1 MSPLRNDEKRCLL
14 QIARDAVESV
24 LTRSKTSPIESPSGN
39 LAIPSG
45 AFVTLHRNGRLRGC
59 IGRVTAVEPL
69 AHVVADCAVAAATSD
84 PRFSRLH
91 PAELRDLRIEVSVLS
106 RPQEISAEEVQPG
119 IHGVIV
125 SRAENR
131 GILLPQVAAERAWA
145 RERFLEETCEKAGLS
160 VNAWR
165 DPATRI
171 EVFTAE
177 VFSDS
182 DFPPQAPSDDRSPA
196 KSAPHSS
203 SQ

>member
-1 MSPLRNDEKRCLL
+1 MSPLPNDEKRSLL
-14 QIARDAVESV
+14 QIARSAIESV
-24 LTRSKTSPIESPSGN
+24 LTHGKAAKIPSPSGN

-59 IGRVTAVEPL
+59 IGRVIAVEPL
-69 AHVVADCAVAAATSD
+69 AYVVADCAVAAATSD

-91 PAELRDLRIEVSVLS
+91 LAELHELQIEISVLS
-106 RPQEISAEEVQPG
+106 CPQEVSGEDVQPG
-119 IHGVIV
+119 IHGVII
-125 SRAENR
+125 SRGENR
-131 GILLPQVAAERAWA
+131 GILLPQVAADHGWA
-145 RERFLEETCEKAGLS
+145 RERFLEETCEKAGLPPD
-160 VNAWR
+160 AWR

-182 DFPPQAPSDDRSPA
+182 DFPPQTPSDDRSPA
-196 KSAPHSS
+196 RSDFYSS